1 MTSLGDPTVLT
12 YTTEEVKAEIALKS
26 VLEQIKR
33 VTSEDPIVSVIP
45 ESDLPPESR
54 SAEIPIHTRLFQEMR
69 ERKAETI
76 QAFKQGKVAQGV
88 TYEPGIHGGHPQSSL
103 RQFMTKEEDT
113 KIPAKMNVDELLH
126 NPPPLKSLVPAPVAD
141 HEAKVHQSRA
151 GVMKQPTNYF
161 NWASEAV
168 RRWS

>member
-76 QAFKQGKVAQGV
+76 QAREGSSWSDVRAWNSWRTSTIVLETIHDQG
-88 TYEPGIHGGHPQSSL
+88 GGHQDPG
-103 RQFMTKEEDT
+103 K
-113 KIPAKMNVDELLH
+113 DEC
-126 NPPPLKSLVPAPVAD
+126 
-141 HEAKVHQSRA
+141 
-151 GVMKQPTNYF
+151 G
-161 NWASEAV
+161 
-168 RRWS
+168 